1 MLSKVANPM
10 DAFVNNIFVDDLK
23 ATIGINDLA
32 IQRGYGVFDFFRT
45 QHFVPLFL
53 EDYLNRLF
61 HSASILR
68 LAIPHSKAEIAL
80 IIKELIRRNGIATSG
95 IRLVLTGGYSE
106 DSYHIGRP
114 NFIIT
119 QKAIELPSEEIFLKG
134 LNIITHDYKREFS
147 AIKSINYLTGIYL
160 QQKISESKADEVLY
174 KNNGNILEFPRANVF
189 IVTQNDTVVTPAE
202 GVLYGITRKKVLEI
216 AQEKYKV
223 EQRVISV
230 AELYQAKEVFFTST
244 TKRILPVLSVDGYLI
259 GNGEA
264 GEVTKSLYDSFLQM
278 ENRLF
283 GHS

>member
-10 DAFVNNIFVDDLK
+10 DAFVNNIFIDDLE

-61 HSASILR
+61 HSASVLR
-68 LAIPHSKAEIAL
+68 LAIPHSKEEIAL
-80 IIKELIRRNGIATSG
+80 IIKELTQRNRIATSG
-95 IRLVLTGGYSE
+95 IRLVLTGGYSD
-106 DSYHIGRP
+106 DSYNIGRP

-134 LNIITHDYKREFS
+134 LNIITHDYKRELP

-174 KNNGNILEFPRANVF
+174 KNKGNILEFPRANVF

-264 GEVTKSLYDSFLQM
+264 GEVTKSLFDSFLQM
-278 ENRLF
+278 ENELL
-283 GHS
+283 GHG